1 MWKIEIRNIHRLY
14 EFSDI
19 FLKDVFVWATNNK
32 RIALEDVESSILENR
47 LLLFAKEC
55 SSLRKHMQKLAACSD
70 IDNVYSMYLEYIN
83 HYESIIKGNF
93 SSTIKLTEETF
104 KTVRNAFE
112 YFYKEALDLQ
122 SFWANYNL
130 GEYKSKNDFR
140 RLIGEIRHRCPYCD
154 INRISVADFS
164 NTDHFLPISN
174 YPFVGILWK
183 NLVVSCIPCNTSIK
197 NKSINL
203 PILHPYIDR
212 VQDELY
218 FTFDIENKAITINAK
233 DNGFGTQAAENF
245 YTLFRL
251 NENYPKLW
259 DVVEREER
267 DIMREASRYFKKNMI
282 TDIKQGIQEVNE
294 ILEERETNIYSQIN
308 IGECTK
314 LKLDFYKYYREYNK
328 SKLDKF
334 LMLEKY
340 GVNILDRQGVN

>member
-1 MWKIEIRNIHRLY
+1 MWKVEIRNIHKLY

-19 FLKDVFVWATNNK
+19 FLNDVFIWATNNK
-32 RIALEDVESSILENR
+32 GIALEEVESSISESR

-70 IDNVYSMYLEYIN
+70 IDNVYLMYLEYIN
-83 HYESIIKGNF
+83 HYELIIKGKFF
-93 SSTIKLTEETF
+93 SAIKITEETF

-112 YFYKEALDLQ
+112 YFYKEALDLK
-122 SFWANYNL
+122 SFWTNYNL
-130 GEYKSKNDFR
+130 REYKSKNDFR
-140 RLIGEIRHRCPYCD
+140 RLVGEIRHRCPYCD

-174 YPFVGILWK
+174 YPFLGISWK

-212 VQDELY
+212 MQDELY
-218 FTFDIENKAITINAK
+218 FTFDIGNKAITINAK

-245 YTLFRL
+245 DALFHL
-251 NENYPKLW
+251 GENYSKLW
-259 DVVEREER
+259 DVVEREEK
-267 DIMREASRYFKKNMI
+267 DIIREASRYLKKNRI
-282 TDIKQGIQEVNE
+282 TDIKQGLQEINE

-328 SKLDKF
+328 YKLDKF
-334 LMLEKY
+334 LILEKY
-340 GVNILDRQGVN
+340 GADILDGQQVN